1 MAHVLLGTLFGLISL
16 ICSIFILL
24 HAFRRST
31 GTGVMVLCIP
41 CFMVYYAFSQF
52 EHRRKDM
59 IVPGWLA
66 SLLMAVV
73 LYGSGVLAL
82 LPGAPQAFPG

>member
-1 MAHVLLGTLFGLISL
+1 MPHVLLGTLFALFSF

-41 CFMVYYAFSQF
+41 CFMFYYAFSQF
-52 EHRRKDM
+52 EHRQKGV
-59 IVPGWLA
+59 IVSGWLA

-73 LYGSGVLAL
+73 LYSFGVQGLLRAPA
-82 LPGAPQAFPG
+82 LPG

>member
-41 CFMVYYAFSQF
+41 FFMLYYAFSQF

-59 IVPGWLA
+59 IVSGWLA

-73 LYGSGVLAL
+73 LYGSGVQAL
-82 LPGAPQAFPG
+82 LPGPPQAFPG